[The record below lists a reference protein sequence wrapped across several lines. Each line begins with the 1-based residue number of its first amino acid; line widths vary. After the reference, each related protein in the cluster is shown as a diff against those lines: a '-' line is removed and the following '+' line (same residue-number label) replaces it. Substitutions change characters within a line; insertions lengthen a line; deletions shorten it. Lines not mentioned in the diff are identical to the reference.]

1 MLAWMFCTAEG
12 LKHACFALQKG
23 FTAFFVQYVFT
34 VVTTIAYLP
43 RKSGQVET
51 RSTLQKERLTVH
63 GFGNHISCAFVNAA
77 LPYKSV
83 CKYCVHKLQTAVSL

>member
-1 MLAWMFCTAEG
+1 MEG
-12 LKHACFALQKG
+12 NSLSGKG
-23 FTAFFVQYVFT
+23 TF
-34 VVTTIAYLP
+34 ILSKAYLLV
-43 RKSGQVET
+43 RTVYNKLGCTIMDVF

-63 GFGNHISCAFVNAA
+63 GFGNRISCAFVNAA